1 MPAGVLDMKTT
12 AISQK
17 MSKAAV
23 LTELA
28 QATNL
33 TRAQV
38 GLVLEGMETLIAR
51 HIKKRGA
58 GEFTIPGLI
67 KIKKIRKTATRK
79 RMGRN
84 PKTGESIKIPAKP
97 AYNRLRVSALG
108 KLKKMVP

>member
-1 MPAGVLDMKTT
+1 MKTT

-38 GLVLEGMETLIAR
+38 SAVLEGMELLIQR

-67 KIKKIRKTATRK
+67 KIRKIRKTATKK

-84 PKTGESIKIPAKP
+84 PKTGESIQIPARP
-97 AYNRLRVSALG
+97 AYNRIRVSALS
-108 KLKKMVP
+108 KLKNMAP

>member
-1 MPAGVLDMKTT
+1 
-12 AISQK
+12 

-28 QATNL
+28 QATSL

-38 GLVLEGMETLIAR
+38 GAVLDGMELLIQR

-67 KIKKIRKTATRK
+67 KIRKVRKGATRK

-84 PKTGESIKIPAKP
+84 PKTGEQIQIPAKP
-97 AYNRLRVSALG
+97 AYNRVRVSALG
-108 KLKKMVP
+108 KLKKMI